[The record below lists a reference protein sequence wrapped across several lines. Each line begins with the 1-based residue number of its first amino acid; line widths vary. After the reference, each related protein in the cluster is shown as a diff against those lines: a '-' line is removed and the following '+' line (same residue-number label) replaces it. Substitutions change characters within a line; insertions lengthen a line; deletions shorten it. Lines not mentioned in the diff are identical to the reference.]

1 MSSCL
6 STDNVLVAFETMH
19 HLNQKRSG
27 KIREMVL
34 KLDMS
39 KTFDRVE
46 WGCLRDIMQKMG
58 FDSKWITFM
67 MQCVISVIYSIRLNG
82 KPHGYITPTR
92 GLTQGD
98 PISLFLFLFCADG
111 LSSLLQQAISAG
123 TLRGLAAN
131 PQGPRISHLF
141 FANNS
146 IIFCQATREECNRL
160 EQILETYEQ
169 ASSQKSIVRRPLYF
183 SVETPHKISRKR

>member
-1 MSSCL
+1 MSNVLSRLASKVITNRLKCFFPNIISEYQSAFVSSCL

-27 KIREMVL
+27 KIGEMVL

-67 MQCVISVIYSIRLNG
+67 MQCVISVTYSIRLNG
-82 KPHGYITPTR
+82 KPHGHITPTR
-92 GLTQGD
+92 GLRQGD
-98 PISLFLFLFCADG
+98 PISPFLFLFCAES
-111 LSSLLQQAISAG
+111 LSSLLQQAIFTGS
-123 TLRGLAAN
+123 LRGV
-131 PQGPRISHLF
+131 
-141 FANNS
+141 
-146 IIFCQATREECNRL
+146 T
-160 EQILETYEQ
+160 
-169 ASSQKSIVRRPLYF
+169 ASPKGS
-183 SVETPHKISRKR
+183 